1 MKVTAFLAAIV
12 TVSPVL
18 GLRPSRAAL
27 LDTSNVPNPTSGT
40 LSPFAKALVI
50 TLKVASI
57 ALVASALVNP
67 VSSATASTNST
78 FSLIYTSLTILIK
91 HFMLTY

>member
-27 LDTSNVPNPTSGT
+27 LDTSNVPNPATGT
-40 LSPFAKALVI
+40 LSPLAKAFLI
-50 TLKVASI
+50 TLKVASN
-57 ALVASALVNP
+57 AFVASAY
-67 VSSATASTNST
+67 AY
-78 FSLIYTSLTILIK
+78 I
-91 HFMLTY
+91 